1 MALPGVGTLAKLSFL
16 ASAHSLRAALVFV
29 YGGSS
34 RNTGAMNP
42 TLLRPKAVAERYS
55 LSIRSIERLLNRDR
69 NFPRPIRPSSRV
81 VLFERDALD
90 AYFKSKRSTPCA
102 PIKEACH
109 VGD

>member
-42 TLLRPKAVAERYS
+42 TLLRPKAVAERYGVS
-55 LSIRSIERLLNRDR
+55 VRTIERLLNRDR
-69 NFPRPIRPSSRV
+69 NFPRPIRLSLCV

-102 PIKEACH
+102 PTKEACH

>member
-1 MALPGVGTLAKLSFL
+1 MALPGVVTLVFISFL
-16 ASAHSLRAALVFV
+16 ASAHRLRAAVVFGR
-29 YGGSS
+29 GGSS
-34 RNTGAMNP
+34 RNTGAMNQ
-42 TLLRPKAVAERYS
+42 TLLRPKAVAERYGVS
-55 LSIRSIERLLNRDR
+55 VRTIERLLNRDR

-102 PIKEACH
+102 PTKEACH